1 MGATPLFSRVSFKK
15 EEQAGE
21 VEQEEAAGGVVD
33 GRVCQMENSEEKDGD
48 QGDRAAGEIKA
59 LAEEPASHPSV
70 LIDGLKG
77 ARVRRGLG
85 PTTALCHWARALHYC
100 PPLNRLCTLTGVT
113 KAKNMASIF
122 SVAPLAKGE
131 RWPLAADAS

>member
-77 ARVRRGLG
+77 ARVRRGEERSGPDDGPLSLG
-85 PTTALCHWARALHYC
+85 QSSPLLSPPQPSLHF
-100 PPLNRLCTLTGVT
+100 NWSHQG
-113 KAKNMASIF
+113 
-122 SVAPLAKGE
+122 
-131 RWPLAADAS
+131 